1 MKNLTIIVLAAGK
14 GVRMNSSV
22 PKVFQPLGGIP
33 LIEHA
38 LHTAKKLNPKEI
50 FLILNKDI
58 SKENFKNEKL
68 VQCFYQKKQLG
79 TADAVKSCLSGLK
92 KSKNKV
98 LVMYADVPFMSQ
110 ELLGMS

>member
-14 GVRMNSSV
+14 GTRMNSSV

-38 LHTAKKLNPKEI
+38 LNSAKKLNPKEI

-68 VQCFYQKKQLG
+68 VQCFYQKRQLG

-98 LVMYADVPFMSQ
+98 
-110 ELLGMS
+110 